1 MVTFTSSS
9 SAPRTA
15 FLVLGLVSILVAVS
29 ACGGNATPQ
38 PTPEATVLPTV
49 VPTAVPTPTPDPC
62 ADPDAIDATL
72 QVHGIEGLLSLDLAP
87 GDPGPAA
94 TINPFLAE
102 ATDPVLGGPATLEL
116 QVELAGGEAT
126 DVEIDEIVAD
136 FVAFEATE
144 SEPVIATVD
153 GATVTLQLPDR
164 DVSGVLRVA
173 ASWTTA
179 CGPGSGGGRIGL
191 RVLDPALAAGCPT
204 TSDGL
209 LEQVIE
215 LQATT
220 LRVGTLHVPIGIVAW
235 SGRWIDASAI
245 DEVPQFAGWDT
256 SISATVPAGE
266 NLPVKDSLGDGIDYQ
281 TLRFAFY
288 RRADVEA
295 YLAGTLD
302 EVSSVDV
309 VRKNPSATGG
319 VSVPLEFAPGR
330 YVVEIQGTW
339 QTPCLTLGSSTAVS
353 VDRG

>member
-1 MVTFTSSS
+1 M
-9 SAPRTA
+9 
-15 FLVLGLVSILVAVS
+15 L
-29 ACGGNATPQ
+29 
-38 PTPEATVLPTV
+38 
-49 VPTAVPTPTPDPC
+49 
-62 ADPDAIDATL
+62 
-72 QVHGIEGLLSLDLAP
+72 HGVEGLLSLELTE

-94 TINPFLAE
+94 TVNPFLAE

-116 QVELAGGEAT
+116 QVELAGGEAAG
-126 DVEIDEIVAD
+126 VQLDEIVAD
-136 FVAFEATE
+136 FVPFEATE

-153 GATVTLQLPDR
+153 GASVTLELPDR

-179 CGPGSGGGRIGL
+179 CGRGSGGGKLGL
-191 RVLDPALAAGCPT
+191 KVLDPALAAGCPT
-204 TSDGL
+204 TSDEL
-209 LEQVIE
+209 LEQVME

-220 LRVGTLHVPIGIVAW
+220 LRVGTLHIRIGIIAW

-256 SISATVPAGE
+256 SISTTVPAGE
-266 NLPVKDSLGDGIDYQ
+266 NLPVKDTLGDGIDYV
-281 TLRFAFY
+281 TLQFAFY

-302 EVSSVDV
+302 EISTVDV

-319 VSVPLEFAPGR
+319 VSVPLEFEPGP

-339 QTPCLTLGSSTAVS
+339 QTPCLSVDSSTAAS

>member
-1 MVTFTSSS
+1 M
-9 SAPRTA
+9 
-15 FLVLGLVSILVAVS
+15 
-29 ACGGNATPQ
+29 
-38 PTPEATVLPTV
+38 
-49 VPTAVPTPTPDPC
+49 
-62 ADPDAIDATL
+62 
-72 QVHGIEGLLSLDLAP
+72 
-87 GDPGPAA
+87 
-94 TINPFLAE
+94 
-102 ATDPVLGGPATLEL
+102 
-116 QVELAGGEAT
+116 LAGGEASG
-126 DVEIDEIVAD
+126 VQLDEIVAD
-136 FVAFEATE
+136 FVPFEATE
-144 SEPVIATVD
+144 SEPVIATID
-153 GATVTLQLPDR
+153 GASVTLQLPDR

-179 CGPGSGGGRIGL
+179 CGRGSGGGKLGL
-191 RVLDPALAAGCPT
+191 KVLDPALAAGCPT

-209 LEQVIE
+209 LEQVME

-220 LRVGTLHVPIGIVAW
+220 LRLGTLHIPIGIIAW

-256 SISATVPAGE
+256 SISTTVPAGE
-266 NLPVKDSLGDGIDYQ
+266 NLPVKDTLGDGIDYV

-302 EVSSVDV
+302 EISTIDV

-319 VSVPLEFAPGR
+319 VSVPLEFEPGP

-339 QTPCLTLGSSTAVS
+339 QTPCLNVDSSTAVS

>member
-1 MVTFTSSS
+1 MLRSAVTSSLN
-9 SAPRTA
+9 AA
-15 FLVLGLVSILVAVS
+15 MLALVLLTVG
-29 ACGGNATPQ
+29 CGSPAATPR
-38 PTPEATVLPTV
+38 PTAA
-49 VPTAVPTPTPDPC
+49 PTAVPVTPDPTLTPTVDPC
-62 ADPDAIDATL
+62 ADPFSSEASL
-72 QVHGIEGLLSLDLAP
+72 VLHGIEGLVALELTE

-94 TINPFLAE
+94 TVNPFLTE
-102 ATDPVLGGPATLEL
+102 ATDPVLGGPAELEL
-116 QVELAGGEAT
+116 RVELAGGEEEG
-126 DVEIDEIVAD
+126 VELDEIVAD
-136 FVAFEATE
+136 FAAFEATE

-173 ASWTTA
+173 ASWTTL
-179 CGPGSGGGRIGL
+179 CGPGSGGGKIGL
-191 RVLDPALAAGCPT
+191 KVLDPALAAGCPI

-209 LEQVIE
+209 LEQVAE

-220 LRVGTLHVPIGIVAW
+220 LRVGGLHIPIGIVAW
-235 SGRWIDASAI
+235 SGRWTDASAI

-256 SISATVPAGE
+256 SISATVAAGQ
-266 NLPVKDSLGDGIDYQ
+266 NLPVRDSLGDGIDYQ

-319 VSVPLEFAPGR
+319 VSVPLEFEPGQ

-339 QTPCLTLGSSTAVS
+339 QTPCLTLDSSTAVS